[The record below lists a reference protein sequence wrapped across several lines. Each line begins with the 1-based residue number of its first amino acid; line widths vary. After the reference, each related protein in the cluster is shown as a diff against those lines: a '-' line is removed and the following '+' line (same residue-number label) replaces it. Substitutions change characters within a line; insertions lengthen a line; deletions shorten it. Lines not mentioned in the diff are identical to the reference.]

1 MKTLYLTQ
9 SSENIV
15 IDPETNFVGKLN
27 SEDRYSIRSVYY
39 MEEPMHIVYQCGE
52 VKEELDARKGDIVLV
67 FYSNTYNKY
76 TIDTI
81 RTKQW
86 AANIRNEHDM
96 RQKEK
101 EEWAAKKA
109 GCDCDTCCN
118 VCACECTNLAESP
131 VVNAAPEKES
141 VTKKIKKA
149 LKKVTKK

>member
-15 IDPETNFVGKLN
+15 VDPETDFVGKLN

-109 GCDCDTCCN
+109 SCDCDTCCET
-118 VCACECTNLAESP
+118 CSCGANLAESP
-131 VVNAAPEKES
+131 VVNVAPEKES
-141 VTKKIKKA
+141 VAKKIKKV

>member
-15 IDPETNFVGKLN
+15 VDPETDFVGKLE
-27 SEDRYSIRSVYY
+27 SEDRYAIRGVYY
-39 MEEPMHIVYQCGE
+39 MEEPMHVVYQCGE

-67 FYSNTYNKY
+67 FYSNRYNKY

-86 AANIRNEHDM
+86 AANIRSHKAGLQAE
-96 RQKEK
+96 R
-101 EEWAAKKA
+101 EEWAKQKSES
-109 GCDCDTCCN
+109 CCPDCDSK
-118 VCACECTNLAESP
+118 CECRANNLAETP
-131 VVNAAPEKES
+131 VVEAAPAKES
-141 VTKKIKKA
+141 VGKKIRKA

>member
-15 IDPETNFVGKLN
+15 IDPETNFVGKLEG
-27 SEDRYSIRSVYY
+27 EDRYCIRGIYY

-52 VKEELDARKGDIVLV
+52 TREELDARKGDIVLV
-67 FYSNTYNKY
+67 FYSNRYNKY

-86 AANIRNEHDM
+86 AANIKAHKAGLQAER
-96 RQKEK
+96 
-101 EEWAAKKA
+101 EEWAKQKA
-109 GCDCDTCCN
+109 ENSCSDCDTCES
-118 VCACECTNLAESP
+118 CANLADTP
-131 VVNAAPEKES
+131 VADAAPVKES
-141 VTKKIKKA
+141 VGKKIRKA

>member
-15 IDPETNFVGKLN
+15 VDPETNFVGRLN

-52 VKEELDARKGDIVLV
+52 TREELDARKGDIVLV
-67 FYSNTYNKY
+67 FYSNRYNKY

-86 AANIRNEHDM
+86 AANIKAHKAGLQAER
-96 RQKEK
+96 
-101 EEWAAKKA
+101 EEWAKQKA
-109 GCDCDTCCN
+109 ENSCSDCDTCES
-118 VCACECTNLAESP
+118 CANLAETP
-131 VVNAAPEKES
+131 VVEAAPVKES
-141 VTKKIKKA
+141 VGKKIRKA

>member
-15 IDPETNFVGKLN
+15 VDPDTNFVGKLEC
-27 SEDRYSIRSVYY
+27 EDRYAIRSVYY

-52 VKEELDARKGDIVLV
+52 TKEELDARKGDIVLV
-67 FYSNTYNKY
+67 FYNNRYDKY

-86 AANIRNEHDM
+86 AANIKARKAGLQAE
-96 RQKEK
+96 R
-101 EEWAAKKA
+101 EEWAKQNAEH
-109 GCDCDTCCN
+109 CCPDCDKCEGCN
-118 VCACECTNLAESP
+118 NLADTP
-131 VVNAAPEKES
+131 VVEAAPVKES
-141 VTKKIKKA
+141 VGKKIREA

>member
-15 IDPETNFVGKLN
+15 VDPETDFVGKLN

-86 AANIRNEHDM
+86 SANIKNEHAM

-101 EEWAAKKA
+101 EEWAAKQA
-109 GCDCDTCCN
+109 SCDCDTCCE
-118 VCACECTNLAESP
+118 ACSCGANLAETP

-141 VTKKIKKA
+141 VAKKIKKV

>member
-15 IDPETNFVGKLN
+15 VDPETNFVGKLE
-27 SEDRYSIRSVYY
+27 SEDRYCIRGIYY
-39 MEEPMHIVYQCGE
+39 MEEPMHIVYRCGE
-52 VKEELDARKGDIVLV
+52 RKEELDARKGDIVLV

-76 TIDTI
+76 AIDTI

-86 AANIRNEHDM
+86 AANIRNERDM

-109 GCDCDTCCN
+109 DCDCEACCSGCTCG
-118 VCACECTNLAESP
+118 CANLAESP
-131 VVNAAPEKES
+131 VVNATPEKES
-141 VTKKIKKA
+141 VAKKIKKV

>member
-15 IDPETNFVGKLN
+15 VDPETDFVGKLN

-109 GCDCDTCCN
+109 SCDCDTCCET
-118 VCACECTNLAESP
+118 CSCGANLAESH
-131 VVNAAPEKES
+131 VANVAPEKES
-141 VTKKIKKA
+141 VAKKIKKV

>member
-15 IDPETNFVGKLN
+15 VDTDTDFVGKLV

-39 MEEPMHIVYQCGE
+39 MEEPMHIVYNCGE
-52 VKEELDARKGDIVLV
+52 IKEELDARKGDIVLV

-76 TIDTI
+76 HIDTI

-86 AANIRNEHDM
+86 AANIRNEHTM

-101 EEWAAKKA
+101 EEWAARNLDPK
-109 GCDCDTCCN
+109 
-118 VCACECTNLAESP
+118 CECCELCDNIAEAKPDVNTNTGKE
-131 VVNAAPEKES
+131 AASK
-141 VTKKIKKA
+141 
-149 LKKVTKK
+149 KKVSKKG

>member
-15 IDPETNFVGKLN
+15 IDPETNFVGKLE
-27 SEDRYSIRSVYY
+27 SEDRYAIRGIYY

-52 VKEELDARKGDIVLV
+52 TKEELDARKGDIVLV
-67 FYSNTYNKY
+67 FYSNRYNKY

-86 AANIRNEHDM
+86 AANIKAHKAGLQAER
-96 RQKEK
+96 
-101 EEWAAKKA
+101 EEWAKQKA
-109 GCDCDTCCN
+109 DNSCTNCETCES
-118 VCACECTNLAESP
+118 CANLAETP
-131 VVNAAPEKES
+131 VVEAAPVKES
-141 VTKKIKKA
+141 AAKKIRKM